1 MTLGLMYNNVM
12 LCATYRPF
20 MLSAVMLNVVLL
32 SDVAPGGCH
41 LEDRIFVFLIAFS
54 MKNGN

>member
-1 MTLGLMYNNVM
+1 
-12 LCATYRPF
+12 